1 MSKAAPTPLTSGLV
15 SVKGQGVASVPVPES
30 IAVPAPTPTPVAEKP
45 KPAPVLPIADG
56 YLKAMTLKLDRV
68 RFMKLKQV
76 GLDQGKTSQT
86 LLTEAVDLLLK
97 KHHG

>member
-1 MSKAAPTPLTSGLV
+1 MSKAAPTPLSSGLV
-15 SVKGQGVASVPVPES
+15 SVKGQGVASVPLPVP
-30 IAVPAPTPTPVAEKP
+30 VPASLPVPVPTAEKP
-45 KPAPVLPIADG
+45 KPVPALPIADG